1 VNASPVVQFASK
13 GEAPRHVVDMHHN
26 TAEHCPLP
34 LFILQLLLFLLWAKK
49 DDMEEKDVSRARE
62 EWMRREGQAHEAVLA
77 MLKKL
82 DTARESDEPKRFGS
96 EENWPLP
103 NKESDTQTA
112 RIRRRI
118 AADSS
123 VPSEIRRTRRMG
135 KFVEHLPSEE
145 EMEEVEEAATESV
158 SEDDKADWRLSQMG
172 PRVLSYEP
180 APWEQDNSPT
190 RNYPSSTLP
199 RSSSS
204 LVDIMEGDEE
214 RYRTDSENSTTRI
227 KPDLL
232 TPPPDFAFPTA
243 TGYFP
248 STRAPPSPLSP
259 KTALSPILESSD
271 SARTPPAAPKRK
283 RAGLK
288 KIFLST
294 LRPKKRDDI
303 EPLSPTPTFS
313 STATSPSL
321 PTPTIRITSPFAPR
335 RFDGSPIFSDD
346 HPMLSKLSPIETKY
360 KLPELRLSRADW
372 SEWGRQVA
380 ERL

>member
-1 VNASPVVQFASK
+1 MK
-13 GEAPRHVVDMHHN
+13 
-26 TAEHCPLP
+26 
-34 LFILQLLLFLLWAKK
+34 
-49 DDMEEKDVSRARE
+49 
-62 EWMRREGQAHEAVLA
+62 REGQAHEAVLA

-82 DTARESDEPKRFGS
+82 DSGRESEEPKSFGIT
-96 EENWPLP
+96 EANWPLK
-103 NKESDTQTA
+103 NKETETA

-118 AADSS
+118 AADSTIPNE
-123 VPSEIRRTRRMG
+123 VRRTRRMG

-145 EMEEVEEAATESV
+145 EMEEVEAAAESV

-180 APWEQDNSPT
+180 APWERDNDPS
-190 RNYPSSTLP
+190 RNYPI
-199 RSSSS
+199 RRENSS
-204 LVDIMEGDEE
+204 LQDIIEGDEE
-214 RYRTDSENSTTRI
+214 RDRTNSDNSGPTNI
-227 KPDLL
+227 KSNLL
-232 TPPPDFAFPTA
+232 TPPPDFAFPSTP
-243 TGYFP
+243 GYFP
-248 STRAPPSPLSP
+248 ATRAPPSPLSP
-259 KTALSPILESSD
+259 QTSLSPILESD
-271 SARTPPAAPKRK
+271 SMIPPSAPKRK

-288 KIFLST
+288 KIFLSK
-294 LRPKKRDDI
+294 LRPRKRDDV

-346 HPMLSKLSPIETKY
+346 HPMLSKLSPIETGY